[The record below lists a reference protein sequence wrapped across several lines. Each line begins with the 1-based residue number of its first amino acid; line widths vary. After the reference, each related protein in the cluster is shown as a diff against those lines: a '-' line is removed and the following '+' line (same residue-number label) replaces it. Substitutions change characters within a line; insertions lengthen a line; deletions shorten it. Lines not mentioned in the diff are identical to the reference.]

1 MMCFLCG
8 KEIAWLRSMVDRQ
21 YCSAEHRKEARLGSA
36 NVLREEEDDEQE
48 LWSVLKS
55 RKKQG
60 ARPVTT
66 SQTAS
71 IFAFLSLAVL
81 LVAMLML
88 PMGKGYGGSGVFPTG
103 SPDPG
108 TRQGLFERAGNTL
121 SELVRSSA
129 PVTLHHDFHAGLSE
143 WTTAALRSGSK
154 VD

>member
-21 YCSAEHRKEARLGSA
+21 YCCAEHRKEARLASA

-55 RKKQG
+55 RRKQG
-60 ARPVTT
+60 GRPGTS

-71 IFAFLSLAVL
+71 VFAFLALAAL

-88 PMGKGYGGSGVFPTG
+88 PMGRSSGGGGAFPTG

-108 TRQGLFERAGNTL
+108 TRQGLFARAGA
-121 SELVRSSA
+121 SIGELVRSSA
-129 PVTLHHDFHAGLSE
+129 P
-143 WTTAALRSGSK
+143 
-154 VD
+154 